1 MQFTGSDFRCTPP
14 QIPPS
19 FDNETLEGT
28 LEFGEFV
35 PDPRFEGFSSLKHKK
50 LIQKLSPDLHK
61 RILGCGSHFL
71 EFRSKSSKYPY
82 YWQSACHS
90 QFCPICARS
99 NQRKA
104 SRLIRTLGEELIGF
118 CSWYSI
124 TATLP
129 KKVRKKYFLN
139 EKALSK
145 FEKDV
150 YEICISELGLWKDL
164 DRFDRSG
171 GITSLHWFGDEESTY
186 HPHANVLIPC
196 IQNGEAVD
204 AYYGK
209 EEFKELMDSIKK
221 RLAER
226 LTNTMSGEVEL
237 TAKEMNVHIEIKDDV
252 DQTMHAIRYLVRNTS
267 SLGDI
272 PFQHFA
278 EEDGEVQ
285 EFLTQGR
292 VKKCSYRYRGKLA
305 GGELKKWYEYLG
317 LDYESRNSSATR
329 GWFDSDGGELKFKKI
344 SSGSYLKAN
353 GEVKEF
359 FQVSKRLFTHAND
372 KAISEKFND
381 DLSSNLD
388 RDLSG
393 KDWKR
398 KVEKWQKLLG
408 DKRVNWSEKNI
419 QKSLEKE
426 NFVLSHPNICS
437 AASLVEIEK
446 ETKSKREND
455 REEKEVKT
463 CLMDGVLVI
472 GSGILSSS
480 EKEEDFEDR
489 IETLKEFSRGKFEGS
504 RKWCGKRK
512 KNMSPGK
519 KAYINLKLRKLY
531 EKGKYQKLEEQDAA
545 RVYDELTGFGKR
557 FYEKFDVF
565 PVEWNEELRHDV
577 RSFFLEWESL
587 TCLDLVHRSY
597 LRAKLI
603 LILNIY
609 LREWGEERTL
619 SKNIEEFR
627 EKVFAWLHRNVDV
640 EECRISLY
648 AQRNTIGYPP
658 LSESLR

>member
-1 MQFTGSDFRCTPP
+1 MQFTGSDFKCTPP

-19 FDNETLEGT
+19 LDNQTLEGT

-35 PDPRFEGFSSLKHKK
+35 PDPRFRGFNSVKHKQ
-50 LIQKLSPDLHK
+50 LIQKLSPNLYK
-61 RILGCGSHFL
+61 RILSCGSHFL
-71 EFRSKSSKYPY
+71 EFRSETSEYPY

-90 QFCPICARS
+90 EFCPACART
-99 NQRKA
+99 NQRKV
-104 SRLIRTLGEELIGF
+104 SRLIRVLGEELISF
-118 CSWYSI
+118 CDWYSI

-129 KKVRKKYFLN
+129 KRIRKKYFLDH
-139 EKALSK
+139 KALSK
-145 FEKDV
+145 FEKDA
-150 YEICISELGLWKDL
+150 YEICIQELHLWNNL
-164 DRFDRSG
+164 DRYDRSG
-171 GITSLHWFGDEESTY
+171 GITSLHWFGDGESDY
-186 HPHANVLIPC
+186 HPHANILIPC
-196 IQNGEAVD
+196 IQNGEAVGP
-204 AYYGK
+204 YYEK
-209 EEFKELMDSIKK
+209 EEFEKLMGRVKK
-221 RLAER
+221 RLAVR
-226 LTNTMSGEVEL
+226 LMNTMNGEIVL
-237 TAKEMNVHIEIKDDV
+237 TAEEMNVHIEIKDNMDEV
-252 DQTMHAIRYLVRNTS
+252 MHAIRYLVRNTAC
-267 SLGDI
+267 LGDI

-278 EEDGEVQ
+278 EEDEEVQ
-285 EFLTQGR
+285 EFLTQGLSGR
-292 VKKCSYRYRGKLA
+292 CSYRYRGKLA
-305 GGELKKWYEYLG
+305 GGELKEWYKHIG
-317 LDYESRNSSATR
+317 LDYENRNSSVTQ
-329 GWFDSDGGELKFKKI
+329 GWFDSHGSELKFEKI

-455 REEKEVKT
+455 REEKQI
-463 CLMDGVLVI
+463 LSDLFSGVLVL
-472 GSGILSSS
+472 GSRILSSS
-480 EKEEDFEDR
+480 KKEENFEDK
-489 IETLKEFSRGKFEGS
+489 IKSLEEFSRKKFEES

-512 KNMSPGK
+512 KNMTSGK
-519 KAYINLKLRKLY
+519 KAYVNVKLRKLY
-531 EKGKYQKLEEQDAA
+531 EKGKYQKLEEKDAV

-565 PVEWNEELRHDV
+565 PVEWNEELVHDV

-648 AQRNTIGYPP
+648 PERNTIPSP
-658 LSESLR
+658 L